1 MTNDL
6 LSLSTNEFIG
16 GIETVAPRFDSA
28 SYPQQNLPSDDWTLL
43 TKAGVLLPTLPKEYG
58 GREDHAE
65 MCGVVETLSESN
77 LALGVYV
84 IVNTALALLPVVKWA
99 GEEVKQEML
108 PQFAGS
114 DPLMAGLAATEPG
127 AGSALST
134 MTTTFEEVDGGYR
147 IRGRKH
153 WQALSSSAHW
163 WLVVAKNVDRHE
175 YGYFVVKRS
184 EGFRTVELYE
194 ALGLK
199 LLDYG
204 VNEID
209 VIVPRH
215 RRINAEDAGLNS
227 VDLFMVSRAML
238 AAAGSGFLRR
248 ISREARAYT
257 EGRHIG
263 RKRQSKIGFVGYRLA
278 AIDTSA
284 TICEAL
290 NHYVRTELD
299 FRADMTPAFP
309 AVQALKTVATE
320 RMVSAAQHYQQL
332 TGGEGYRCGS
342 PTNIAGQAFLDS
354 RVFTVFDGNNDMLS
368 QQLAAY
374 CLTRRSGRPLSGF
387 LADWPLT
394 AAGVKALQADLS
406 FLDQR
411 LAQEHQVLAG
421 RAIAYLFAI
430 TQVLGWAADTGAH
443 PRRVWPAIE
452 FLRNDIAGVAAEFRL
467 LATGILDTGGT
478 ARPNGR
484 ASGDQPGPVG
494 DPAGPVEAPAGPVSE
509 PVGPVGEQPGAVG
522 DPGGAVGDPPG
533 TVLFPLRH
541 GQGRGEV
548 AAAACD

>member
-1 MTNDL
+1 MTHDL
-6 LSLSTNEFIG
+6 LSLSTHEFLA
-16 GIETVAPRFDSA
+16 GIDTVASKFDSA
-28 SYPQQNLPSDDWTLL
+28 TYPQEYLSPDGWALL
-43 TKAGVLLPTLPKEYG
+43 VRAGVRLPTLPEEYG
-58 GREDHAE
+58 GRDDHVE
-65 MCGVVETLSESN
+65 MCRIVETTSEWN

-99 GEEVKQEML
+99 GDEVKQEML
-108 PQFAGS
+108 PLFAGS
-114 DPLMAGLAATEPG
+114 EPLTAGLAATEPG
-127 AGSALST
+127 AGSALSA

-163 WLVVAKNVDRHE
+163 WLVVAKHAHRRE
-175 YGYFVVKRS
+175 YGYFVVRRN
-184 EGFRTVELYE
+184 EGFRTVELFE

-204 VNEID
+204 VNDID

-215 RRINAEDAGLNS
+215 RRIDAEETGLNS
-227 VDLFMVSRAML
+227 VDLFMGSRALL
-238 AAAGSGFLRR
+238 AAAGAGFLRR
-248 ISREARAYT
+248 ISREAHAYAD
-257 EGRHIG
+257 GRQIG
-263 RKRQSKIGFVGYRLA
+263 RKLQSKIGFVNYRLA

-290 NHYVRTELD
+290 SHYVQTALD
-299 FRADMTPAFP
+299 LKADMTPAFP

-368 QQLAAY
+368 QQLAAH
-374 CLTRRSGRPLSGF
+374 CLTRRAGRPLSGF
-387 LADWPLT
+387 LAEWPLT
-394 AAGVKALQADLS
+394 AAGVTTLQADLS

-411 LAQEHQVLAG
+411 LSQEHQVLAG

-430 TQVLGWAADTGAH
+430 TQVVGWAAETGAD
-443 PRRVWPAIE
+443 PARVRHAIE

-467 LATGILDTGGT
+467 LATGILDTNGT
-478 ARPNGR
+478 ARPVG
-484 ASGDQPGPVG
+484 AGSGSPSPFPIRHDQGG
-494 DPAGPVEAPAGPVSE
+494 GEAAT
-509 PVGPVGEQPGAVG
+509 AVG
-522 DPGGAVGDPPG
+522 
-533 TVLFPLRH
+533 
-541 GQGRGEV
+541 
-548 AAAACD
+548 

>member
-28 SYPQQNLPSDDWTLL
+28 SYPQQNLPADDWTLL
-43 TKAGVLLPTLPKEYG
+43 TKAGVLLPTLPKKYG
-58 GREDHAE
+58 GRDDHAE
-65 MCGVVETLSESN
+65 MCDVVETLSEWN

-108 PQFAGS
+108 PLFAGS
-114 DPLMAGLAATEPG
+114 DPMKAGLAATEPG
-127 AGSALST
+127 AGSALSA

-163 WLVVAKNVDRHE
+163 WLVVAKNAHRHE

-204 VNEID
+204 VNDID
-209 VIVPRH
+209 VVVPRH
-215 RRINAEDAGLNS
+215 RRINAEEAGLSS
-227 VDLFMVSRAML
+227 VDLFMVSRALL

-248 ISREARAYT
+248 ISREAHAYA
-257 EGRHIG
+257 EGRRIG
-263 RKRQSKIGFVGYRLA
+263 RKAQSKIGFVGYRLA

-290 NHYVRTELD
+290 NHHVRTALN
-299 FRADMTPAFP
+299 FKADMTPAFP

-374 CLTRRSGRPLSGF
+374 CLTRRAGRPLSGF
-387 LADWPLT
+387 LAEWPLT
-394 AAGVKALQADLS
+394 AAGVAALRVDLR

-430 TQVLGWAADTGAH
+430 TRVLDWAAATGAD
-443 PRRVWPAIE
+443 PGRVWPAVE

-467 LATGILDTGGT
+467 LATGILDTGGNGGGTGGT
-478 ARPNGR
+478 ARSAANGH
-484 ASGDQPGPVG
+484 G
-494 DPAGPVEAPAGPVSE
+494 APSR
-509 PVGPVGEQPGAVG
+509 
-522 DPGGAVGDPPG
+522 
-533 TVLFPLRH
+533 FPFRR
-541 GQGRGEV
+541 GQGWGE
-548 AAAACD
+548 AAAAAVD